1 MKLNS
6 YTEFKMCQA
15 PLKDTSIDDSDN
27 TGRGSAVFL
36 SQITKNVVDF
46 DRVKENYTK
55 KLSISCKNICS
66 VDALFQ
72 NKDNY
77 LFFVEFK
84 NGEISLAQIKHKV
97 RDTLLIFNSITE
109 KQIDFTRTN
118 AKFILVVND
127 ERIEKQDSKKKKAMY
142 MARKTTKKD
151 FADYGLENMRGYLF
165 DKVDCLGA
173 SAFDKWVATIL

>member
-1 MKLNS
+1 
-6 YTEFKMCQA
+6 MCQA

-27 TGRGSAVFL
+27 KGMGGTVFL

-84 NGEISLAQIKHKV
+84 
-97 RDTLLIFNSITE
+97 
-109 KQIDFTRTN
+109 
-118 AKFILVVND
+118 
-127 ERIEKQDSKKKKAMY
+127 
-142 MARKTTKKD
+142 
-151 FADYGLENMRGYLF
+151 
-165 DKVDCLGA
+165 
-173 SAFDKWVATIL
+173 